1 MSGTGTDDGRKVI
14 ARNKRALR
22 DYHIL
27 DRYEAGLVLTGPE
40 VKSLRTGKASIA
52 EAFARVERDEVWL
65 HGAHVTTYDPA
76 GPWNHDPTRPRKL
89 LLHRREIRRLIGA
102 TQEKGLTLVPLE
114 LYFRRGIAKLTLALA
129 RGKKLH
135 DRREDLKRKA
145 ADREMERAIRRER

>member
-1 MSGTGTDDGRKVI
+1 MSRTGTDDGRKVI

-40 VKSLRTGKASIA
+40 VKSIRAGKVSIT
-52 EAFARVERDEVWL
+52 EAFARVDRDEVWL
-65 HGAHVTTYDPA
+65 HGAHVTPYDPA

-114 LYFRRGIAKLTLALA
+114 MYFRRGLAKVTLALA

-145 ADREMERAIRRER
+145 ADREMERAMRRER

>member
-40 VKSLRTGKASIA
+40 VKSLRAGKASIA